1 MNSKK
6 INRKNFLKL
15 TGITAGAAAVIGSL
29 RVMKDDIFSGKKYQH
44 TSFSAINIQKDTK
57 KTPVYISAA
66 QNPTDKAMEETVS
79 STVEAATD
87 FQWLK
92 KGQTVFIKPV
102 LNSGNPYPATT
113 SPVALAAMI
122 RLLKRKGAGRVIVG
136 DMSGIEHLKFFKD
149 KTTGSSRKL
158 IQASGML
165 TAVTEAGGEPY
176 FFEEAG
182 WDSFYEDTTD
192 KPGLWKKSMMMPS
205 ILKEAD
211 HIVLMPRCSRHILAG
226 SSLGLKAVVGYW
238 RTDTRFEY
246 HYNAKSLHELTA
258 EGNRATTLLQK
269 QRLVVSTGDKLL
281 STVGP
286 DDGYIQ
292 TPDEALVIVSESVV
306 AHDMV
311 SLAWLL
317 HNRKTLPENKQ
328 NKFLDHSTGVAKI
341 VNKVV
346 VKMLSSWGKAAA
358 SETLFKND
366 LQSIWDD
373 RVLTHGYKISGGIPD
388 INLVNVKSRV
398 SKKTL
403 KKLNEMV
410 HG

>member
-1 MNSKK
+1 MNSNK

-15 TGITAGAAAVIGSL
+15 TGIAAGAAAVIGSL
-29 RVMKDDIFSGKKYQH
+29 RLMKDDIFSGKKYQY
-44 TSFSAINIQKDTK
+44 TSFSKLNIMMNKE

-66 QNPTDKAMEETVS
+66 QNQTEKAMEEAVTN
-79 STVEAATD
+79 TAEAATD
-87 FQWLK
+87 FKWLK

-113 SPVALAAMI
+113 NPTALAAMI
-122 RLLKRKGAGRVIVG
+122 RLLKKKGAARVIVG
-136 DMSGIEHLKFFKD
+136 DMSGVEHLKFFKD

-158 IQASGML
+158 METSGML
-165 TAVTEAGGEPY
+165 KTVTAAGGEPY

-182 WDSFYEDTTD
+182 WDAFYEDTTD
-192 KPGLWKKSMMMPS
+192 KPGLWKKNIMMPA

-238 RTDTRFEY
+238 RTDTRLEY
-246 HYNAKSLHELTA
+246 HYNGNSLHELTA
-258 EGNRATTLLQK
+258 EGNRAATLLQK

-292 TPDEALVIVSESVV
+292 TPAEAMVIASESVV

-317 HNRKTLPENKQ
+317 HNRGDLPEDKQ

-346 VKMLSSWGKAAA
+346 VKMLSGWGKAAT

-366 LQSIWDD
+366 LQTIWDD
-373 RVLTHGYKISGGIPD
+373 RVLNHSYKISGGIPD
-388 INLVNVKSRV
+388 IDVLNVKNRV
-398 SKKTL
+398 SGKIL
-403 KKLNEMV
+403 KKLNTMV